1 MPLIRAEQTTF
12 TVRAMTR
19 FGALAGPFR
28 DRFGIVCRLQYY
40 QPDQLRV
47 IVQKAGERLGV
58 ALDTASA
65 LEIARRGRGTPRI
78 ALKLLKRVRDFSQV
92 KHDGLVNATRVLH
105 ALELLAVDHVGL
117 DDGDRRMLILMIEK
131 YRGGPVGLTT
141 LAAALSEDQG
151 TIEEVIEPYLLQIG
165 FLQRTPKGRVV
176 TESAY
181 LHLGL
186 PIDTE

>member
-1 MPLIRAEQTTF
+1 
-12 TVRAMTR
+12 
-19 FGALAGPFR
+19 
-28 DRFGIVCRLQYY
+28 
-40 QPDQLRV
+40 
-47 IVQKAGERLGV
+47 
-58 ALDTASA
+58 
-65 LEIARRGRGTPRI
+65 
-78 ALKLLKRVRDFSQV
+78 
-92 KHDGLVNATRVLH
+92 
-105 ALELLAVDHVGL
+105 
-117 DDGDRRMLILMIEK
+117 
-131 YRGGPVGLTT
+131 VGLTT